1 MTTVGASPQLKRW
14 KRTHREESSTRAR
27 GFRSRRGASPRA
39 RARRRPPWRSR
50 RVELS
55 SRGDATV
62 SPGPSPSACVPPHVS
77 TRLARKRVPRGKKSR
92 LEIFFPRKLDLPGAK
107 TSRVFSAI
115 RTCAPTPRP
124 ARSKPPASRRAL
136 FSSDALVTVHRRTPR
151 LTRGRPQ
158 RRRVRGSSKRRPK
171 KRVLRRTRRAPPRV
185 PSTSSPPHIMLRVL
199 RACAS
204 GIRVQEARR
213 QARHPLSRRARRPP
227 GPARWPLR
235 DILCSVLRRRVSF
248 RGVRLDAS
256 NREPKVEF
264 SLEIPR

>member
-1 MTTVGASPQLKRW
+1 MESGPERQMTTPGPSPQLKRW

-39 RARRRPPWRSR
+39 RARPRPSR
-50 RVELS
+50 RGLRRARAYHRTSQRVWRENACHVGKNLD
-55 SRGDATV
+55 SRFF
-62 SPGPSPSACVPPHVS
+62 
-77 TRLARKRVPRGKKSR
+77 SR
-92 LEIFFPRKLDLPGAK
+92 ENWISRPGAK

-124 ARSKPPASRRAL
+124 ARSKHPAPRRAL
-136 FSSDALVTVHRRTPR
+136 FSSDALVTVHRRTP
-151 LTRGRPQ
+151 LLARGRPQ

-171 KRVLRRTRRAPPRV
+171 KRGLRRTRRAPPRV
-185 PSTSSPPHIMLRVL
+185 PSTSSPPHVMLRVL

-204 GIRVQEARR
+204 GIRVQEAGR

-235 DILCSVLRRRVSF
+235 DMLFSVLRRRVSF

-256 NREPKVEF
+256 NREPKVKF
-264 SLEIPR
+264 SLETPR